1 MRMTEW
7 RALEL
12 TDMAEWPRIAQGGA
26 LVAGF
31 LLMQLLGYQF
41 YLSPKLTTLHQLRQQ
56 ESELSEYLERTALQV
71 APLPAQQRQLRQAQQ
86 AFDAQ
91 LRALPAEQ
99 ELASLLAAVN
109 QAGVQHQLTMGEVHP
124 FRVARRAGGIEG
136 GRHRVLVEILE
147 LIGRSGGGEQGFVL
161 ADQVWQIGGLV
172 GCVGEQQGLFDGGQ
186 FAGETVV
193 EGHELAVDQHELVFG
208 VVHGEQDLVR

>member
-1 MRMTEW
+1 MRMIEW

-26 LVAGF
+26 LVAGL

-71 APLPAQQRQLRQAQQ
+71 AQLPAQQRQLRQAQQ

-109 QAGVQHQLTMGEVHP
+109 QAGVQHQLTISRIDWGARQRQGDLYRLPLNLEWKGEYHD
-124 FRVARRAGGIEG
+124 
-136 GRHRVLVEILE
+136 
-147 LIGRSGGGEQGFVL
+147 IGRFVAAIAALPRLIHFDELRWQRVTQDSEQL
-161 ADQVWQIGGLV
+161 QVRARAVTYQY
-172 GCVGEQQGLFDGGQ
+172 QP
-186 FAGETVV
+186 
-193 EGHELAVDQHELVFG
+193 EGKPND
-208 VVHGEQDLVR
+208 